1 MRPLHVHRRGQ
12 AICRG
17 GRRRNVNSTSSAGI
31 PSSHSRWINA
41 PDGNT
46 RLAAWRYASQD
57 RWAKTFSLPFSIILL
72 LPAPARAQTI
82 EEKAQLC
89 AACHGENGIPQDKAT
104 PVIWGQYQ
112 GYLYLDLRDY
122 KSGAR
127 KNDIMSPLAQTL
139 ERDDMMAL
147 ALYFSQKRW
156 PDLQQ
161 PSAPPDVA
169 ARAIRANA
177 SVGCTGCHQGQYQG
191 EGTQPRLAGQS
202 QEYLRQTMIDF
213 RTRARGNNPGMTD
226 LMLATSEDDIAALAQ
241 YMAGLQYLP
250 GQ

>member
-1 MRPLHVHRRGQ
+1 MIPSTKLPAGAPRTAPVVR
-12 AICRG
+12 
-17 GRRRNVNSTSSAGI
+17 GRRSARTA
-31 PSSHSRWINA
+31 SRRSWAIIA
-41 PDGNT
+41 V
-46 RLAAWRYASQD
+46 LATTW
-57 RWAKTFSLPFSIILL
+57 

-89 AACHGENGIPQDKAT
+89 AACHGENGIPQDKTT

-169 ARAIRANA
+169 ARATRANA

>member
-1 MRPLHVHRRGQ
+1 MRR
-12 AICRG
+12 
-17 GRRRNVNSTSSAGI
+17 S
-31 PSSHSRWINA
+31 
-41 PDGNT
+41 NT
-46 RLAAWRYASQD
+46 RKAIGVTQTGPLGPVFFIAVLGA
-57 RWAKTFSLPFSIILL
+57 LL
-72 LPAPARAQTI
+72 LPAPAPAQTI

-89 AACHGENGIPQDKAT
+89 AACHGENGIPQEKTT

-112 GYLYLDLRDY
+112 GYLYLELRDY

-127 KNDIMSPLAQTL
+127 KNDIMSPLAETL
-139 ERDDMMAL
+139 AREDMMAL

-161 PSAPPDVA
+161 QEVPKNVA
-169 ARAIRANA
+169 ARAVRAHG

-191 EGTQPRLAGQS
+191 EGTQPRVAGQYR
-202 QEYLRQTMIDF
+202 EYLQQTMLDF

-226 LMLATSEDDIAALAQ
+226 LMLATSEADIAALAQ
-241 YMAGLQYLP
+241 YMAGLQYLS

>member
-1 MRPLHVHRRGQ
+1 MRR
-12 AICRG
+12 
-17 GRRRNVNSTSSAGI
+17 S
-31 PSSHSRWINA
+31 
-41 PDGNT
+41 NT
-46 RLAAWRYASQD
+46 RKAIGVTQTGPLGPVFFIAI
-57 RWAKTFSLPFSIILL
+57 LGILL
-72 LPAPARAQTI
+72 LPAPLPAQTI

-89 AACHGENGIPQDKAT
+89 AACHGENGIPQEKTT

-112 GYLYLDLRDY
+112 GYLYLVLRDY

-127 KNDIMSPLAQTL
+127 KNDIMSPLAETL
-139 ERDDMMAL
+139 AREDMMAL

-161 PSAPPDVA
+161 PAAPPDGA
-169 ARAIRANA
+169 ARAVRANG

-191 EGTQPRLAGQS
+191 EGTQPRVAGQYR
-202 QEYLRQTMIDF
+202 EYLQQTMLDF

-226 LMLATSEDDIAALAQ
+226 LMLATSEADIAALAQ
-241 YMAGLQYLP
+241 YMAGLQYLS

>member
-1 MRPLHVHRRGQ
+1 MGVTQTGPLGPVFFI
-12 AICRG
+12 AVLC
-17 GRRRNVNSTSSAGI
+17 
-31 PSSHSRWINA
+31 
-41 PDGNT
+41 
-46 RLAAWRYASQD
+46 
-57 RWAKTFSLPFSIILL
+57 ILL
-72 LPAPARAQTI
+72 LPAPSPAQTI

-89 AACHGENGIPQDKAT
+89 AACHGENGIPQEKTT

-112 GYLYLDLRDY
+112 GYLYLVLRDY

-127 KNDIMSPLAQTL
+127 KNDIMSPLAETL
-139 ERDDMMAL
+139 AREDMMAL

-161 PSAPPDVA
+161 PSAPADVA
-169 ARAIRANA
+169 ARAIRANG

-191 EGTQPRLAGQS
+191 EGTQPRVAGQYR
-202 QEYLRQTMIDF
+202 EYLQQTMLDF

-226 LMLATSEDDIAALAQ
+226 LMLATSEADIAALAQ

>member
-1 MRPLHVHRRGQ
+1 MGVKQTGPLGPVFFI
-12 AICRG
+12 AILG
-17 GRRRNVNSTSSAGI
+17 T
-31 PSSHSRWINA
+31 
-41 PDGNT
+41 
-46 RLAAWRYASQD
+46 
-57 RWAKTFSLPFSIILL
+57 LL
-72 LPAPARAQTI
+72 LPAASAAQSI

-89 AACHGENGIPQDKAT
+89 AACHGENGIPQEKTT

-112 GYLYLDLRDY
+112 GYLYLELRDY

-127 KNDIMSPLAQTL
+127 KNDIMSPLAETL
-139 ERDDMMAL
+139 AREDMMAL

-156 PDLQQ
+156 PDLQL
-161 PSAPPDVA
+161 PAAPPDVA
-169 ARAIRANA
+169 ARATRANG

-202 QEYLRQTMIDF
+202 REYLDQTMLDF
-213 RTRARGNNPGMTD
+213 RTRKRGNNPGMTD

-241 YMAGLQYLP
+241 YMAGLQFLP